1 MRIRWENVIPLA
13 VIIVL
18 TVLLIELRPLLRGL
32 GREIGTLTHR
42 GGDPIIGLL
51 ALAVLCLAVV
61 CVLCIISKNRR

>member
-32 GREIGTLTHR
+32 GREIGTLTGR
-42 GGDPIIGLL
+42 RGDPIIGLL

-61 CVLCIISKNRR
+61 CVFYIISKSRR